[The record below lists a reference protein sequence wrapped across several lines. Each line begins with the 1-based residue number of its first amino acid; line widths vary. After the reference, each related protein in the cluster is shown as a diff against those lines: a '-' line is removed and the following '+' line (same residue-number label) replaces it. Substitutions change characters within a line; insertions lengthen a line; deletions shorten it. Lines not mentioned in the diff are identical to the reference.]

1 MGDRQVVDVFDDI
14 RALLPVLRERAG
26 QVEEHRQISADVI
39 GQLTDIG
46 FFRLL
51 QPRAFGG
58 FEADPRDYYA
68 AVRSL
73 ASACGSTGWVAS
85 VVGVHPWQLALF
97 DPRAQQDVW
106 GENRDTLVSSAYA
119 PMGRAIPSDGG
130 FFFSGRWSFS
140 SGSAHADWVL
150 VGGLVVD
157 DADEPIDF
165 RTFLVP
171 ARDYRIDD
179 VWHTVGLRGTGSNDI
194 VIDDV
199 FVPDHRTLS
208 FASTVRCSGPGQA
221 INTAPLYR
229 LPFSAVFSTTITA
242 PIIGMADGTY
252 SAFTTFQ
259 TGRTAA
265 VSPLR
270 LSDDQFMQAALAQS
284 ARDIELS
291 WMQLERNFSEM
302 LDFAHADVRIPVSL
316 RVKTRR
322 DQVSATG
329 MAVGAIDRLF
339 DHSGGG
345 GLRTDTPIQRFW
357 RDAHAGRA
365 HVINDPH
372 QPLVLFG
379 RSELGQDIHDAW
391 V

>member
-14 RALLPVLRERAG
+14 RDLLPVLRERAG
-26 QVEEHRQISADVI
+26 QVEKDRQISADVI
-39 GQLTDIG
+39 GRLTEIG

-51 QPRAFGG
+51 QPRSFGG
-58 FEADPRDYYA
+58 FEADPRDYYS

-73 ASACGSTGWVAS
+73 GGACGSTGWVAS

-97 DPRAQQDVW
+97 EPRAQQEVW
-106 GENRDTLVSSAYA
+106 GGDPDTLMSSAYA

-130 FFFSGRWSFS
+130 FFLSGRWSYS
-140 SGSAHADWVL
+140 SGSAHAGWVL

-157 DADEPIDF
+157 DADDPIDF

-171 ARDYRIDD
+171 ARDYRVDD

-208 FASTVRCSGPGQA
+208 FTSTVRCAGPGQA

-229 LPFSAVFSTTITA
+229 LPFSVVFSTAVTA
-242 PIIGMADGTY
+242 PIVGMADGTY
-252 SAFTTFQ
+252 SAFTAFQ
-259 TGRTAA
+259 RERSAA
-265 VSPLR
+265 VSALR
-270 LSDDQFMQAALAQS
+270 FADDQFMQAAIAES
-284 ARDIELS
+284 ARDIELA
-291 WMQLERNFSEM
+291 WMQLERNISEM
-302 LDFAHADVRIPVSL
+302 LDFAHADVRISASL
-316 RVKTRR
+316 RIKARR
-322 DQVSATG
+322 DQVGASG
-329 MAVGAIDRLF
+329 LAVGAIDRLF
-339 DHSGGG
+339 DHAGGG

-372 QPLVLFG
+372 QPMVLFG
-379 RSELGQDIHDAW
+379 RNELGHDIRDAW